1 VPKEVN
7 SHSDRHQ
14 FTVVE
19 EVAAAT
25 VEVSVAVLDSLSAG
39 HGHLQSRESL
49 HQAEEAWLETIDL
62 SNSILGCLC

>member
-7 SHSDRHQ
+7 SRSDQHQ

-19 EVAAAT
+19 ELAAVT
-25 VEVSVAVLDSLSAG
+25 VEVSAAKLDSLSAG

-49 HQAEEAWLETIDL
+49 HQAEEAWLETIGL
-62 SNSILGCLC
+62 SNSNLGCLC